1 MNRQPPVAR
10 GAGTDSG
17 GRPWLVSDARNDARL
32 EAILRRLPPGS
43 GLIFRHYHLS
53 AAQRRARWER
63 LRRLCRARGLL
74 AVLAGTPAQARRWRA
89 DGAYGAPRSLAG
101 GPPMLRLATAHGLR
115 ELGQAARHGADAALL
130 SPVHPTRSHPGAPHL
145 GPVRFRALAARAP
158 LPVIALGGMNRAR
171 ARRLGAPGWAAID
184 GI

>member
-1 MNRQPPVAR
+1 L
-10 GAGTDSG
+10 G

-43 GLIFRHYHLS
+43 GLIFRHYHLPER
-53 AAQRRARWER
+53 QRRARWEE
-63 LRRLCRARGLL
+63 LRRLCRARGVL
-74 AVLAGTPAQARRWRA
+74 AVLASTPAQARRWRA
-89 DGAYGAPRSLAG
+89 DGAYGLLRNLAG

-130 SPVHPTRSHPGAPHL
+130 SPVYPTRSHPGAPGL
-145 GPVRFRALAARAP
+145 GPMRFRALAARSP
-158 LPVIALGGMNRAR
+158 LPVLALGGMNRAR
-171 ARRLGAPGWAAID
+171 ARHLRARGWAAID